1 MSKHNGFTL
10 MEMIIILAIISI
22 LFTITYPSLVSTRN
36 DTRETERARQEYVVN
51 KALQQYYALTG
62 GYPNPGH
69 DSSKRDLS
77 PDEMT
82 ALVDALQN
90 QTGVNMDLSH
100 YKYTYKDTN
109 GDGVYETNALRAEK
123 R

>member
-1 MSKHNGFTL
+1 
-10 MEMIIILAIISI
+10 MIIILTIIGI

-36 DTRETERARQEYVVN
+36 NTRETQRARQEYVAN

-62 GYPNPGH
+62 AYPN
-69 DSSKRDLS
+69 SSPTSSTRDPESEELK
-77 PDEMT
+77 D
-82 ALVDALQN
+82 LQK
-90 QTGVNMDLSH
+90 QTGANLDLSH